1 MVDVRTN
8 GKARRSRARR
18 KHVCAP
24 VSCAKRHGIPACA
37 GTTVQIARVSTNVR
51 QCIRAI
57 VMALCVAL
65 APAIALAQPDPNK
78 VMRYG
83 FEIAETGFD
92 PAQTSDW
99 YSAIVSEQIFDTPL
113 AYDYLA
119 RPIKLKPNVLSSLP
133 DISADG
139 RSYTLR
145 LKKGIYFADDPA
157 FNGKKREL
165 VAADIAYSM
174 KRLFDPKTKSPNLY
188 LLEGLI
194 VGMDGFAQR
203 QNKAGKFDYD
213 VAIEGLQLLDRYTLQ
228 IQLTESNFNFLYRLA
243 SHNSCAIVAREVVE
257 KYGDDIMAHPVGSGP
272 YKLGYWKRSSK
283 ISLEPNPGFRE
294 EYFEAEPAAG
304 DEEANAIYS
313 KLKGRRLP
321 MIGHIDFQVIEE
333 DQPRW
338 LAFLNEEHDMIDRVP
353 LSFSNMA
360 VVDDKLL
367 PHLAKRGIQMSRMAG
382 LEVTYAYFAM
392 ENPVVGGYAADKVAL
407 RRAMVLGYNT
417 LDEIRVVMKNQA
429 VPAQS
434 PIGPGAFG
442 YEEGFR
448 TIANDFNPAKARALL
463 DMYGYIDRDGDGY
476 RENPDG
482 TPLLIEQ
489 ASSPDQRSKMFDELW
504 KRSMDAIGINIV
516 FKKAKW
522 PDLLKES
529 KAGKLMSWRLGWGAG
544 YPDAEAFFVM
554 LYGPNSGQANHARF
568 KLAEF
573 DRLFERARG
582 IVPGPERNAIYRE
595 MNRLFLVNAPWK
607 LGAHRMYND
616 LMHPW
621 VTGWMRHPTIRAGL
635 KFVDIDLAVQK
646 EKLK

>member
-1 MVDVRTN
+1 MTGQFVR
-8 GKARRSRARR
+8 AF
-18 KHVCAP
+18 
-24 VSCAKRHGIPACA
+24 
-37 GTTVQIARVSTNVR
+37 
-51 QCIRAI
+51 

-65 APAIALAQPDPNK
+65 APVIALAQPDPNK
-78 VMRYG
+78 VMRYA

-92 PAQTSDW
+92 PAQISDW
-99 YSAIVSEQIFDTPL
+99 YSSLVNEQIFDTPL
-113 AYDYLA
+113 TYDYLA
-119 RPIKLKPNVLSSLP
+119 RPLKLKPNLLEAMP

-139 RSYTLR
+139 KTYTLR
-145 LKKGIYFADDPA
+145 LKKGIYFADDAA
-157 FNGKKREL
+157 FAGKKREL
-165 VAADIAYSM
+165 IAADIAYSM

-194 VGMDGFAQR
+194 VGMDAFAKKQAA
-203 QNKAGKFDYD
+203 NGKFDYD
-213 VAIEGLQLLDRYTLQ
+213 APVEGFQIPDRYTLK
-228 IQLTESNFNFLYRLA
+228 IHLTQSNFNFLYRLA
-243 SHNSCAIVAREVVE
+243 SINSCAIVAREVVE
-257 KYGDDIMAHPVGSGP
+257 KYGDDIMAHPVGTGP
-272 YKLGYWKRSSK
+272 YRLASWRRSSK
-283 ISLEPNPGFRE
+283 ITLEPNPTFRE
-294 EYFEAEPAAG
+294 EYFDAEPAAG
-304 DEEANAIYS
+304 DREANEIHA

-321 MIGHIDFQVIEE
+321 MLGRIEFQVIEE

-338 LAFLNEEHDMIDRVP
+338 LAFLNEEQDMIDRVP
-353 LSFSNMA
+353 LSLSTMA
-360 VVDDKLL
+360 VIDDKLA
-367 PHLAKRGIQMSRMAG
+367 PNLAKRGIQMSRMAG

-392 ENPVVGGYAADKVAL
+392 ENPVVGGYASEKVAL

-417 LDEIRVVMKNQA
+417 EDEIRVVMKNQA
-429 VPAQS
+429 IPAQS

-442 YEEGFR
+442 FEEGFR
-448 TIANDFNPAKARALL
+448 TIANEFNPAKARALL
-463 DMYGYIDRDGDGY
+463 DMYAYIDRDGDGY

-482 TPLLIEQ
+482 TPLEIEQ
-489 ASSPDQRSKMFDELW
+489 ASSPDQRAKMYDELW
-504 KRSMDAIGINIV
+504 KRSMDAIGINIR

-529 KAGKLMSWRLGWGAG
+529 KAGKLMSWRLAWGAG

-554 LYGPNSGQANHARF
+554 LYGPNGGQANHSRF

-582 IVPGPERNAIYRE
+582 IAPGPERTAIYRE

-635 KFVDIDLAVQK
+635 KFVDIDLTVQK
-646 EKLK
+646 ARQK

>member
-1 MVDVRTN
+1 MIGISPIGSRLPFRRGLGVVYGWRTSHKQSVIPGLDPGMTACLLKMVI
-8 GKARRSRARR
+8 
-18 KHVCAP
+18 CACGL
-24 VSCAKRHGIPACA
+24 SLFLQNA
-37 GTTVQIARVSTNVR
+37 S
-51 QCIRAI
+51 
-57 VMALCVAL
+57 
-65 APAIALAQPDPNK
+65 AQPDPNK
-78 VMRYG
+78 IMRYA

-99 YSAIVSEQIFDTPL
+99 YSSLVNEQMFDTPL
-113 AYDYLA
+113 TYDYLA
-119 RPIKLKPNVLSSLP
+119 RPLKLKPNVLESMP

-139 RSYTLR
+139 KTYTLR
-145 LKKGIYFADDPA
+145 VKKGINFADDPA
-157 FNGKKREL
+157 FAGKKREL
-165 VAADIAYSM
+165 IAADIAYSM
-174 KRLFDPKTKSPNLY
+174 KRLFDPKTKSPNQY

-194 VGMDGFAQR
+194 VGMDAFAKKQAA
-203 QNKAGKFDYD
+203 NGKFDYD
-213 VAIEGLQLLDRYTLQ
+213 APVEGFQLLDRYTLK
-228 IQLTESNFNFLYRLA
+228 IHLTQSNFNFLYRLA
-243 SHNSCAIVAREVVE
+243 SLNASAIMAREVVE
-257 KYGDDIMAHPVGSGP
+257 TYGNDIMAHPVGTGP
-272 YKLGYWKRSSK
+272 FRLGYWKRSSK
-283 ISLEPNPGFRE
+283 IVLEPNPNFRE
-294 EYFEAEPAAG
+294 EYFAAEPADDDA
-304 DEEANAIYS
+304 EANAIYA

-321 MIGHIDFQVIEE
+321 MLGRIEFSVLEE

-360 VVDDKLL
+360 VVDNKLL
-367 PHLAKRGIQMSRMAG
+367 PHLSKRGIQISRMPG
-382 LEVTYAYFAM
+382 REVTYAYFAM
-392 ENPVVGGYAADKVAL
+392 ENPVVGGFAPEKIAL

-417 LDEIRVVMKNQA
+417 DDEIRVVMKNQA

-442 YEEGFR
+442 FEEGFR
-448 TIANDFNPAKARALL
+448 TIANDFSPAKARALL

-482 TPLLIEQ
+482 TPLVIEQ

-504 KRSMDAIGINIV
+504 KRSMDAIGINIA
-516 FKKAKW
+516 FRKAKW

-529 KAGKLMSWRLGWGAG
+529 KAGKLMSWRLAWGAG

-554 LYGPNSGQANHARF
+554 LYGPNAGQANHARF
-568 KLAEF
+568 KLSEF

-582 IVPGPERNAIYRE
+582 IPPGLERTAIYRE

-621 VTGWMRHPTIRAGL
+621 VFGWMRHPTIRAGL

-646 EKLK
+646 ERRK

>member
-1 MVDVRTN
+1 MSGNKRCRKVVDVRRL
-8 GKARRSRARR
+8 AVFALW
-18 KHVCAP
+18 V
-24 VSCAKRHGIPACA
+24 
-37 GTTVQIARVSTNVR
+37 
-51 QCIRAI
+51 AI
-57 VMALCVAL
+57 
-65 APAIALAQPDPNK
+65 APAVALAQPDPNK
-78 VMRYG
+78 VIRYA

-92 PAQTSDW
+92 PAQISDW
-99 YSAIVSEQIFDTPL
+99 YSSLVNEQIFDTPL
-113 AYDYLA
+113 TYDYLA
-119 RPIKLKPNVLSSLP
+119 RPLKFKPNVLESMP
-133 DISADG
+133 EISADG
-139 RSYTLR
+139 KSYTLR
-145 LKKGIYFADDPA
+145 VKKGVFFADDPA

-174 KRLFDPKTKSPNLY
+174 KRLFDPKTKSPNQY

-194 VGMDGFAQR
+194 VGMDAFAKKQVA
-203 QNKAGKFDYD
+203 NGKFDYD
-213 VAIEGLQLLDRYTLQ
+213 ASIDGFQTPDRHTLK
-228 IQLTESNFNFLYRLA
+228 IQLTQSNFNFLYRLA
-243 SHNSCAIVAREVVE
+243 SLNASAIVAREVVE
-257 KYGDDIMAHPVGSGP
+257 KYGNDIMAHPVGTGP
-272 YKLGYWKRSSK
+272 FRLGYWKRSSK
-283 ISLEPNPGFRE
+283 ISLEPNPNFRE

-304 DEEANAIYS
+304 DVEANAVYA

-321 MIGHIDFQVIEE
+321 MLGRIDFSVVEE

-338 LAFLNEEHDMIDRVP
+338 LAFLNEEHDIIDRVP

-360 VVDDKLL
+360 VVDTKLL
-367 PHLAKRGIQMSRMAG
+367 PHLTKRGIQISRMPG

-392 ENPVVGGYAADKVAL
+392 ENPVVGGFAPEKVAL

-417 LDEIRVVMKNQA
+417 DDEIRVVMKNQA
-429 VPAQS
+429 IPAQS

-442 YEEGFR
+442 FEENFR
-448 TIANDFNPAKARALL
+448 TLANDFNPAKARALL

-482 TPLLIEQ
+482 TPLAIEQ
-489 ASSPDQRSKMFDELW
+489 SSSPDQRSKMFDELW
-504 KRSMDAIGINIV
+504 KRSMDAIGINMV

-529 KAGKLMSWRLGWGAG
+529 KAGKLMSWRLAWGAG

-554 LYGPNSGQANHARF
+554 LYGPNAGHANHARF

-582 IVPGPERNAIYRE
+582 IPPGPERTAIYRD

-621 VTGWMRHPTIRAGL
+621 VMGWMRHPTIRAGL

-646 EKLK
+646 ERMK